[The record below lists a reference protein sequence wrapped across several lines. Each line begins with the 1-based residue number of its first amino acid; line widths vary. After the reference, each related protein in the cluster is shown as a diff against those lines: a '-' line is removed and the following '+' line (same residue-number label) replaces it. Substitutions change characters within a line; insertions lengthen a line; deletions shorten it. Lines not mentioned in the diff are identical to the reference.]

1 MTKKSPDNLSEESKK
16 IWNTICREYTGLDT
30 YFFTV
35 LKVCLESYD
44 RLQQA
49 RVIIDEEGVSIETP
63 TGFMRENPMLKVE
76 KDARSGFLQSAKML
90 NLNLEPPGDVGRPPG
105 R

>member
-1 MTKKSPDNLSEESKK
+1 MSKKSPQNLSVESKK
-16 IWNTICREYTGLDT
+16 IWNKICQEYTGLDT

-49 RVIIDEEGVSIETP
+49 RIIIDGEGAMVKTP
-63 TGFMRENPMLKVE
+63 TGFLRENPMLKVE
-76 KDARSGFLQSAKML
+76 KDARSGFLQSARML

-105 R
+105 T